1 MDKRG
6 GMKIISL
13 FLVLSLLLAILPIYS
28 LDRPEKYIK
37 TIEGE
42 STGVKTYSIDTERGD
57 NGI

>member
-37 TIEGE
+37 RIKGE
-42 STGVKTYSIDTERGD
+42 SIGVKTYTISHHRERR
-57 NGI
+57 

>member
-1 MDKRG
+1 
-6 GMKIISL
+6 MKIISL

-37 TIEGE
+37 RIKGE
-42 STGVKTYSIDTERGD
+42 SIGVKTYSIDTERGD

>member
-42 STGVKTYSIDTERGD
+42 STGVKTYTISHHRERR
-57 NGI
+57 